1 MWKQKRQ
8 NLYLEQKQRFRRR
21 LFTILSLVLVSVGV
35 FVLSIGARKKPSPQ
49 DSPTVIYPGRFTE
62 KKNFRQSLR
71 SVTYSIKRGDSLYQ
85 VLKSHGVA
93 VRHLGELLATCNSIP
108 DLQRLRP
115 GEILNFFFT
124 NDFQQLAKIRYQK
137 SDGKILTLA
146 HGDLGWITSRYSQPL
161 VVTPALARGTI
172 EDSLY
177 QSAVDEN
184 IDFELALELAD
195 IFAWDIDFF
204 VDLRP
209 GDNYTFLYEQKY
221 KEGKLVGNGLI
232 TAAHFHNDSTH
243 HLAYYYKVP
252 GRDADYYDN
261 EGKSLRK
268 QFLKSPLR
276 YSRISSGYSRR
287 RLHPILKIYCPHPG
301 IDYAAPVG
309 TPVVTVGDGRV
320 IFKGWKNGYGRYIA
334 IRHNNR
340 YTTTYG
346 HLSRYAA
353 KVKVGSMVEQGE
365 VIGYVGASGL
375 ATGPH
380 LDFRMKK
387 NGSFVNPLKMRFPAA
402 QPVPDI
408 YMEDFKQH
416 VAHLEEQ
423 LDHLL
428 ADMGSQNPIPVSLAG
443 SGTFEVVVTAEE
455 QKD

>member
-8 NLYLEQKQRFRRR
+8 NLYFKQKQMVRRR
-21 LFTILSLVLVSVGV
+21 LFTVLTLVLVSLGV
-35 FVLSIGARKKPSPQ
+35 FVLTIGARKKPSLKN
-49 DSPTVIYPGRFTE
+49 SPTVIYPGRFTE
-62 KKNFRQSLR
+62 KKNFRQSVR
-71 SVTYSIKRGDSLYQ
+71 SVTHSIERGDSLYQ
-85 VLKSHGVA
+85 VLVGHGVE
-93 VRHLGELLATCNSIP
+93 VGEVGELLAACNSLAE
-108 DLQRLRP
+108 LQRLRP
-115 GEILNFFFT
+115 GELLNLFFSG
-124 NDFQQLAKIRYQK
+124 DSQQLTKVRYQDN
-137 SDGKILTLA
+137 DGNVLTLA
-146 HGDLGWITSRYSQPL
+146 HGAHGWITSRYTELL

-172 EDSLY
+172 QDSLY
-177 QSAVDEN
+177 QSAMDEK

-221 KEGKLVGNGLI
+221 KNGKLIGNGRI
-232 TAAHFHNDSTH
+232 TAAHFHNDSTR

-252 GRDADYYDN
+252 GRAADYYDH

-287 RLHPILKIYCPHPG
+287 RLHPILKIYRPHPG
-301 IDYAAPVG
+301 IDYAAPSG
-309 TPVVTVGDGRV
+309 TPVATVGDGRV
-320 IFKGWKNGYGRYIA
+320 ILKGWKNGYGRCIT

-353 KVKVGSMVEQGE
+353 KLKVGSRVEQGE

-375 ATGPH
+375 ANGSH

-402 QPVPDI
+402 QPVPESH
-408 YMEDFKQH
+408 MEDFKKR
-416 VAHLEEQ
+416 VAYLEET
-423 LDHLL
+423 LDHLIVETERQNASPRAL
-428 ADMGSQNPIPVSLAG
+428 AVSESL
-443 SGTFEVVVTAEE
+443 
-455 QKD
+455 

>member
-8 NLYLEQKQRFRRR
+8 NLYFKQKQRLRRR
-21 LFTILSLVLVSVGV
+21 VFAVLTLVLVSVGV
-35 FVLSIGARKKPSPQ
+35 FVLSIGARKEPPPQNSPAL
-49 DSPTVIYPGRFTE
+49 TYPGRFTE
-62 KKNFRQSLR
+62 KKNFRQALR
-71 SVTYSIKRGDSLYQ
+71 SEAHSIKRGDSLYQ
-85 VLKSHGVA
+85 VLKSHGVE
-93 VRHLGELLATCNSIP
+93 VQDVGELLATCNSLP
-108 DLQRLRP
+108 ELQRLRP
-115 GEILNFFFT
+115 GELVTLFFT
-124 NDFQQLAKIRYQK
+124 TDSQQLTKVRYQN
-137 SDGKILTLA
+137 SDGKVLTLT

-161 VVTPALARGTI
+161 VVTPAMARGTI
-172 EDSLY
+172 KDSLY
-177 QSAVDEN
+177 QSAMDEK

-221 KEGKLVGNGLI
+221 KEGKLIGNGRI

-252 GRDADYYDN
+252 GRTADYYDD

-287 RLHPILKIYCPHPG
+287 RLHPILKIYRPHPG

-309 TPVVTVGDGRV
+309 TPVAAVGDGRV

-353 KVKVGSMVEQGE
+353 NLKKGTNVKQGQ

-375 ATGPH
+375 ASGPH

-402 QPVPDI
+402 LPVPER
-408 YMEDFKQH
+408 YMEDFKQR

-428 ADMGSQNPIPVSLAG
+428 ADTESQNPLPVSMAG
-443 SGTFEVVVTAEE
+443 SENL
-455 QKD
+455 

>member
-21 LFTILSLVLVSVGV
+21 LFTVLWFVLVSVGV

-49 DSPTVIYPGRFTE
+49 NSPTVIYPGRFTE

-71 SVTYSIKRGDSLYQ
+71 SEAYSIKRGDSLYE
-85 VLKSHGVA
+85 VLKSHGVEFRD
-93 VRHLGELLATCNSIP
+93 VGELLATCNSIP
-108 DLQRLRP
+108 ELQRLRP
-115 GEILNFFFT
+115 GEILNLFFT
-124 NDFQQLAKIRYQK
+124 NDSQQLTKVRYQT
-137 SDGKILTLA
+137 SHGKVLTLA
-146 HGDLGWITSRYSQPL
+146 HGELGWITSRYSQPL
-161 VVTPALARGTI
+161 VVTPAMARGTI
-172 EDSLY
+172 KDSLY
-177 QSAVDEN
+177 QSAMDEKL
-184 IDFELALELAD
+184 DFELALELAD

-209 GDNYTFLYEQKY
+209 GDNYRFLYEQKY
-221 KEGKLVGNGLI
+221 KEGKLAGNGRI
-232 TAAHFHNDSTH
+232 TAAHFHNDSTDH
-243 HLAYYYKVP
+243 QAYYYKVP
-252 GRDADYYDN
+252 GRGADYYDH

-268 QFLKSPLR
+268 LFLKSPLR

-287 RLHPILKIYCPHPG
+287 RLHPILKIYRPHPG

-387 NGSFVNPLKMRFPAA
+387 NGSFVNPLKVRFPAA
-402 QPVPDI
+402 QPVPDM
-408 YMEDFKQH
+408 YMEDFKQG
-416 VAHLEEQ
+416 VAIFEET
-423 LDHLL
+423 LDHL
-428 ADMGSQNPIPVSLAG
+428 I
-443 SGTFEVVVTAEE
+443 AEAE
-455 QKD
+455 RQRAVHQALSTRH

>member
-8 NLYLEQKQRFRRR
+8 NLYFKQKQRLRRR
-21 LFTILSLVLVSVGV
+21 VFAVLTLVLVSVGV
-35 FVLSIGARKKPSPQ
+35 FVLSIGARKEPPPQNSPAL
-49 DSPTVIYPGRFTE
+49 TYPGRFTE
-62 KKNFRQSLR
+62 KKNFRQALR
-71 SVTYSIKRGDSLYQ
+71 SEAHSIKRGDSLYQ
-85 VLKSHGVA
+85 VLKSHGVE
-93 VRHLGELLATCNSIP
+93 VQDVGELLATCNSLP
-108 DLQRLRP
+108 ELQRLRP
-115 GEILNFFFT
+115 GELVTLFFT
-124 NDFQQLAKIRYQK
+124 TDSQQLTKVRYQN
-137 SDGKILTLA
+137 SDGKVLTLT

-161 VVTPALARGTI
+161 VVTPAMARGTI
-172 EDSLY
+172 KESLY
-177 QSAVDEN
+177 QSAMDEK

-221 KEGKLVGNGLI
+221 KEGKLIGNGRI

-243 HLAYYYKVP
+243 HLAYYYEVP
-252 GRDADYYDN
+252 GRTADYYDD

-287 RLHPILKIYCPHPG
+287 RLHPILKIYRPHPG
-301 IDYAAPVG
+301 IDYAAPTG

-320 IFKGWKNGYGRYIA
+320 ILKGWKNGYGRCIA

-353 KVKVGSMVEQGE
+353 KLKKGANVKQGQ

-375 ATGPH
+375 ASGPH

-402 QPVPDI
+402 QPVPQR
-408 YMEDFKQH
+408 YMEDFKQR

-428 ADMGSQNPIPVSLAG
+428 ADTESQNPLPLSVAG
-443 SGTFEVVVTAEE
+443 SENL
-455 QKD
+455 

>member
-1 MWKQKRQ
+1 M
-8 NLYLEQKQRFRRR
+8 L
-21 LFTILSLVLVSVGV
+21 TLVLVSVGV

-49 DSPTVIYPGRFTE
+49 NSPAVIYPGRFTE

-71 SVTYSIKRGDSLYQ
+71 SEAHSIKRGDSLYQ
-85 VLKSHGVA
+85 ILKSHGVE
-93 VRHLGELLATCNSIP
+93 VRDMGKLLAACNSLPELQRLIPGELLN
-108 DLQRLRP
+108 L
-115 GEILNFFFT
+115 FFST
-124 NDFQQLAKIRYQK
+124 DSQQLMKVRYQN
-137 SDGKILTLA
+137 SDGKVLTLT
-146 HGDLGWITSRYSQPL
+146 HGEFGWITSRYSQPL

-172 EDSLY
+172 KDSLY
-177 QSAVDEN
+177 QSAMDKK

-221 KEGKLVGNGLI
+221 KEGKLVGNGRI
-232 TAAHFHNDSTH
+232 TAAHFHNDSAH

-252 GRDADYYDN
+252 GRNADYYDD

-287 RLHPILKIYCPHPG
+287 RLHPILKIYRPHPG

-309 TPVVTVGDGRV
+309 TPVAAVGDGRV

-346 HLSRYAA
+346 HLSRYAPNL
-353 KVKVGSMVEQGE
+353 KKGTNVKQGQ

-375 ATGPH
+375 ASGPH

-402 QPVPDI
+402 LPVPER
-408 YMEDFKQH
+408 YMEDFKQR

-428 ADMGSQNPIPVSLAG
+428 ADTESQNPLPVSMAG
-443 SGTFEVVVTAEE
+443 SENL
-455 QKD
+455 

>member
-1 MWKQKRQ
+1 LTK
-8 NLYLEQKQRFRRR
+8 
-21 LFTILSLVLVSVGV
+21 V
-35 FVLSIGARKKPSPQ
+35 
-49 DSPTVIYPGRFTE
+49 
-62 KKNFRQSLR
+62 
-71 SVTYSIKRGDSLYQ
+71 
-85 VLKSHGVA
+85 
-93 VRHLGELLATCNSIP
+93 
-108 DLQRLRP
+108 
-115 GEILNFFFT
+115 
-124 NDFQQLAKIRYQK
+124 RYQN
-137 SDGKILTLA
+137 SDGKVLTLA

-172 EDSLY
+172 KDSLY
-177 QSAVDEN
+177 QSAMDEK

-204 VDLRP
+204 VDIRP
-209 GDNYTFLYEQKY
+209 GDNYAFLYEQKY
-221 KEGKLVGNGLI
+221 KEGKLIGNGRI

-252 GRDADYYDN
+252 GRNADYYDH

-287 RLHPILKIYCPHPG
+287 RLHPILKIYCPHQG

-309 TPVVTVGDGRV
+309 TPVAAVGHGRV

-353 KVKVGSMVEQGE
+353 KVKVGSIVEQGE

-375 ATGPH
+375 ASGPH

-408 YMEDFKQH
+408 YIEDFKQH
-416 VAHLEEQ
+416 IAHLEEEF
-423 LDHLL
+423 DHLL
-428 ADMGSQNPIPVSLAG
+428 ADTESQNPLPLSMAG
-443 SGTFEVVVTAEE
+443 SENL
-455 QKD
+455 

>member
-8 NLYLEQKQRFRRR
+8 NLYLEQKQRLRRR
-21 LFTILSLVLVSVGV
+21 LFTVLSLVLVSVGI
-35 FVLSIGARKKPSPQ
+35 FVLSTGARKKPPPQ
-49 DSPTVIYPGRFTE
+49 NSPTVIYPGRFTE

-71 SVTYSIKRGDSLYQ
+71 SEAYSIKRGDSLYQ
-85 VLKSHGVA
+85 VLKSHGVE
-93 VRHLGELLATCNSIP
+93 VRDVGELLATCNSIP
-108 DLQRLRP
+108 EVQRLRP
-115 GEILNFFFT
+115 GEILSLFFNT
-124 NDFQQLAKIRYQK
+124 DSRQLTKVRYQK
-137 SDGKILTLA
+137 SDGKVLTLA
-146 HGDLGWITSRYSQPL
+146 HGELGWITSRYSQPL

-172 EDSLY
+172 KDSLY
-177 QSAVDEN
+177 QSAMDEN

-209 GDNYTFLYEQKY
+209 GDNYTLLYEQKY
-221 KEGKLVGNGLI
+221 KEGKLVGNGRI
-232 TAAHFHNDSTH
+232 TAAHFNNNSTH

-252 GRDADYYDN
+252 GRDADYYDH
-261 EGKSLRK
+261 EGESLRK
-268 QFLKSPLR
+268 VFLKSPLR
-276 YSRISSGYSRR
+276 YSRISSGYSKR
-287 RLHPILKIYCPHPG
+287 RLHPILKIFCAHQG

-309 TPVVTVGDGRV
+309 TPVAAVGDGRV

-353 KVKVGSMVEQGE
+353 KVKVGSLVEQGE

-375 ATGPH
+375 ASGPH

-402 QPVPDI
+402 QPVPDM

-416 VAHLEEQ
+416 VANLEEQ
-423 LDHLL
+423 LEHLL
-428 ADMGSQNPIPVSLAG
+428 AATGSQNPFPVSMAG
-443 SGTFEVVVTAEE
+443 SE
-455 QKD
+455 DL